1 MAAEEHTDN
10 LDWVRPEV
18 AIERLQGIP
27 GNSRATVQRKIRDG
41 VIPSKKGTAGETLVG
56 IPADTPPTAREQ
68 LAVAQVCIATLKKDL
83 AGERARVQKLQIS
96 KTTSDETTAELERRI
111 DALLGSL
118 EDVIKDRAYLMLEV
132 RQLMEDEEAH

>member
-1 MAAEEHTDN
+1 MAVEEHADK

-41 VIPSKKGTAGETLVG
+41 VIPSKKGPAGETLVA

-96 KTTSDETTAELERRI
+96 KTTSDETTAELVRRI
-111 DALLGSL
+111 DSLLGRL
-118 EDVIKDRAYLMLEV
+118 EDEIKYRAHLTMEL